1 MIENKARPQFPYY
14 SANTD
19 KENVIW
25 LLQAGLPM
33 ISPSSGKVV
42 LEMVY
47 DDGCWEYV
55 QGHHQSVVKVFVD
68 ESDG

>member
-42 LEMVY
+42 LGVRTRASSISSK
-47 DDGCWEYV
+47 GVC
-55 QGHHQSVVKVFVD
+55 
-68 ESDG
+68 